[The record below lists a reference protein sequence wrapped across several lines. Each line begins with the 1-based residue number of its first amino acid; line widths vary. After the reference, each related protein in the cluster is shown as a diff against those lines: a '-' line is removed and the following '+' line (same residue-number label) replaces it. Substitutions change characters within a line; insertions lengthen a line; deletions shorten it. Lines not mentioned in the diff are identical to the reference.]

1 MTRTCTRT
9 VSPGTKPW
17 RSFLRCPA
25 STSRIASMTVALQI
39 VGGVSPFESL
49 YEIPLIV
56 RQPRLR
62 KEVGAA
68 PPRQP
73 QRLPAAPSRDPRV
86 IAGQQHRGYPRSQE
100 LLGPRVLRRL
110 EQPTRERLARRR
122 ALAPE
127 HARQQPPHG

>member
-9 VSPGTKPW
+9 VSPGAKPW

-25 STSRIASMTVALQI
+25 STNRIASMTVVLHI
-39 VGGVSPFESL
+39 VGGVPPFESL
-49 YEIPLIV
+49 HEIPLVV

-62 KEVGAA
+62 EEVGAA

-73 QRLPAAPSRDPRV
+73 QRLPAAPSRNPRV
-86 IAGQQHRGYPRSQE
+86 VAGQQNRGYPRAQE

-110 EQPTRERLARRR
+110 QQPPRQRLARRGVLATER
-122 ALAPE
+122 AW
-127 HARQQPPHG
+127 